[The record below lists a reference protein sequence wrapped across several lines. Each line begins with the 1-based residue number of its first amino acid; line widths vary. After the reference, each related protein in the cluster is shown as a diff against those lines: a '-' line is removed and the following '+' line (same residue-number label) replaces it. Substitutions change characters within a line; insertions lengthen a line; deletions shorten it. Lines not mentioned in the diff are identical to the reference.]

1 MGKKKSKSK
10 STTFNP
16 PLRAPVNKITQYEA
30 LRKQFDKEMIQASNN
45 TFNLVASSMLVAAY
59 DMGMSKE
66 DVKELLARCFG
77 ILDDVA
83 DNLATIDS
91 IMELVHSWGIEIYRT
106 AAERTNA
113 SGKIIEKKTAVFY
126 LLEQGVEEIEEI
138 LTKCKQHN
146 IDIDYRDVCA
156 YRWEFNR
163 KKYYDTM
170 EIDMSKKDDIF
181 ARLDQGAEKKDIIEE
196 FGVKAG
202 TFDQYKCL
210 WNKERRAAEDMNKNK
225 YRVFNLIE
233 RGADVQTLIKELGI
247 TEAAAIRYIE
257 SYREEKQG
265 GEIEV
270 MTENM
275 KKAFELFDKAYSDAQ
290 VVELLKL
297 SKSVVHNY
305 RQEWVRIN
313 KRELTSEEMAEILA
327 EETPTDVVI
336 LRHKGVLPAKKEVKE
351 DDKPTKK
358 TFIPKSNV
366 EETKQEEKEA
376 VVEQAPTKVEAKR
389 EPNNQDVTVLVGS
402 NSKLKKVVKVIAIEG
417 EFTTY
422 KPVGPNSF
430 DMEIDGQVITLSR
443 DQMKEFGSE
452 LLAVAE
458 EEI

>member
-1 MGKKKSKSK
+1 MWKMGKKKNKSK
-10 STTFNP
+10 PASFNP
-16 PLRAPVNKITQYEA
+16 PLRTPVVNKIAQYEV
-30 LRKQFDKEMIQASNN
+30 LRKQFDKEMLQASNN
-45 TFNLVASSMLVAAY
+45 TFNLVASSMLVAAH
-59 DMGMSKE
+59 DMGMTKE

-91 IMELVHSWGIEIYRT
+91 IMALVHSWGIEIYKT
-106 AAERTNA
+106 AEERTQA

-126 LLEQGVEEIEEI
+126 LLEQGAEEIEEI
-138 LTKCKQHN
+138 LTKCKLHN
-146 IDIDYRDVCA
+146 IDIDYRDACA

-163 KKYYDTM
+163 KKYYDSM
-170 EIDMSKKDDIF
+170 EVDMSKKADIF
-181 ARLDQGAEKKDIIEE
+181 ARLDNEATNQDLVNE
-196 FGVKAG
+196 FGLSSGGAS
-202 TFDQYKCL
+202 QYLYVWK
-210 WNKERRAAEDMNKNK
+210 KERESEAMNKNK
-225 YRVFNLIE
+225 VKAFSLIE
-233 RGADVQTLIKELGI
+233 RGSDAQALVKEMGI

-275 KKAFELFDKAYSDAQ
+275 KKAFELFDKAYSDTQ

-297 SKSVVHNY
+297 SKATVHNY

-313 KRELTSEEMAEILA
+313 KRDLTSEEMAEILA
-327 EETPTDVVI
+327 EETPADVVI

-351 DDKPTKK
+351 DAKTPKK
-358 TFIPKSNV
+358 TFVPKPNV
-366 EETKQEEKEA
+366 EEVKQEEKK
-376 VVEQAPTKVEAKR
+376 VKVEQEPTKVE
-389 EPNNQDVTVLVGS
+389 PTNQEVVVLAGS
-402 NSKLKKVVKVIAIEG
+402 NSKLKKVTKVIAIEG

-422 KPVGPNSF
+422 KPVGSNSF